1 MGRIPIKSVNGA
13 AAGLPPDYRLLFA
26 NRLPEGRHAP
36 RYTASAPPIGKPP
49 AASGGASIPE
59 ITLLKN
65 QMKSAMMAKPADKNI
80 QSGNSRVK
88 VTIYGQVNRAIRFAN
103 TGDATEIT
111 SVDNDGSS
119 SKVGFRAVGKA
130 NPNLTIGS
138 LTELEW
144 RQNHRS
150 ATNEGNTGDK
160 PEDMRV
166 RNVEV
171 WLDHKD
177 MGQLWMGE
185 GSIAGDAAGLFE
197 LTGVS
202 FVYGFAGANGTD
214 GTKADASVAMMN
226 SSAVTVRTMQAT
238 GKARG
243 FRPFN
248 FFGARENRIMY
259 VTPSLMGAR
268 FRASY
273 GQKQSWSVGLRYA
286 GKPPGTKD
294 FTVLFAAG
302 YRKNP
307 GGHAATEAVD
317 NTDDAFDIPAK
328 GVKDKTAFAV
338 SGGIKHSSGFNING
352 SYDSDG
358 EENNAGVKNS
368 QWGFSGGWTGKVNDL
383 GATAIGIG
391 YNRSTDGMDGTSQQ
405 YWGAIVQNIDAAAA
419 DVYVGLSYDSGSV
432 THTVTAEEGAAVN
445 TADTGGNPCGSAS
458 TGVTCEVNRDG
469 VFNFVAGVRIK
480 F

>member
-160 PEDMRV
+160 PETLPTSTRWPT
-166 RNVEV
+166 
-171 WLDHKD
+171 WL
-177 MGQLWMGE
+177 
-185 GSIAGDAAGLFE
+185 
-197 LTGVS
+197 T
-202 FVYGFAGANGTD
+202 
-214 GTKADASVAMMN
+214 AS
-226 SSAVTVRTMQAT
+226 
-238 GKARG
+238 
-243 FRPFN
+243 
-248 FFGARENRIMY
+248 
-259 VTPSLMGAR
+259 
-268 FRASY
+268 
-273 GQKQSWSVGLRYA
+273 
-286 GKPPGTKD
+286 
-294 FTVLFAAG
+294 
-302 YRKNP
+302 
-307 GGHAATEAVD
+307 
-317 NTDDAFDIPAK
+317 
-328 GVKDKTAFAV
+328 
-338 SGGIKHSSGFNING
+338 
-352 SYDSDG
+352 
-358 EENNAGVKNS
+358 
-368 QWGFSGGWTGKVNDL
+368 
-383 GATAIGIG
+383 
-391 YNRSTDGMDGTSQQ
+391 
-405 YWGAIVQNIDAAAA
+405 
-419 DVYVGLSYDSGSV
+419 
-432 THTVTAEEGAAVN
+432 
-445 TADTGGNPCGSAS
+445 
-458 TGVTCEVNRDG
+458 
-469 VFNFVAGVRIK
+469 
-480 F
+480 